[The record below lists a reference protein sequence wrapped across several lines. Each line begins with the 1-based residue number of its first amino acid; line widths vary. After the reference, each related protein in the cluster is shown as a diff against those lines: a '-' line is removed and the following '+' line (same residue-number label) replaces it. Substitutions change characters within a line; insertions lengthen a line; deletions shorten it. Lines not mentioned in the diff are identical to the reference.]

1 VAAPLTFQYK
11 FSDLEISSTRIEK
24 LIGFDPGTAPEPIPE
39 LIGTALNKTEG
50 LTDIRGN
57 YLVLDHNL
65 TAARSRQSISI
76 NSHSFNT
83 GKIVTTYIRGSEHF
97 LFFIVTAGKGIELES
112 QRFLHGTEP
121 LLGYIYDVIGSLTVE
136 SALEKFLIRIEED
149 FMNAELKTTNPYSP
163 GYCGW
168 PVSDQQKL
176 FALFGDK
183 NCGIRLSETCLMD
196 PIKSVSG
203 IIGIG
208 RNIKKQPYSCEIC
221 DAKNCL
227 YRDRKSDS
235 VIFKRK

>member
-1 VAAPLTFQYK
+1 MAPPITFQYK
-11 FSDLEISSTRIEK
+11 FCDLEISSGRIER

-39 LIGTALNKTEG
+39 LISTALNNAVG

-57 YLVLDHNL
+57 YLVINHNN
-65 TAARSRQSISI
+65 TATRPRQSINI
-76 NSHSFNT
+76 NSHCFNT
-83 GKIVTTYIRGSEHF
+83 GKIVTSFIRESEHF

-136 SALEKFLIRIEED
+136 TALEKFLYKIEED
-149 FMNAELKTTNPYSP
+149 FIKTELKTTNPYSP

-168 PVSDQQKL
+168 PISDQTKL
-176 FALFGDK
+176 FALFSDK

-196 PIKSVSG
+196 PIKSISG

-208 RNIKKQPYSCEIC
+208 KNIKKQPYSCAIC

-227 YRDRKSDS
+227 YRDK
-235 VIFKRK
+235 K

>member
-1 VAAPLTFQYK
+1 MAAPLKFQYK

-39 LIGTALNKTEG
+39 LINTALNNSSD

-57 YLVLDHNL
+57 CVVLDYNM
-65 TAARSRQSISI
+65 TATRPMQSISV
-76 NSHSFNT
+76 NSHTFNT
-83 GKIVTTYIRGSEHF
+83 GKIVTSYIRNSEHF

-112 QRFLHGTEP
+112 QRLLHGTDP
-121 LLGYIYDVIGSLTVE
+121 LLGYIYDVIGSVTVE
-136 SALEKFLIRIEED
+136 SALEKFLGKMEGD
-149 FMNAELKTTNPYSP
+149 FIKTELKTTNPYSP

-196 PIKSVSG
+196 PIKSISG

-208 RNIKKQPYSCEIC
+208 KNVTKQPYSCAIC

-227 YRDRKSDS
+227 YRDK
-235 VIFKRK
+235 K